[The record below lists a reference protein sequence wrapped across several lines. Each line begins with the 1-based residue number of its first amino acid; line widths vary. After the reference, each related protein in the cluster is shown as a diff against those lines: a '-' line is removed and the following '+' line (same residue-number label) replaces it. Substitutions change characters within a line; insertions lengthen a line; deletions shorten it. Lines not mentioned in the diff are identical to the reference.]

1 MCGRYLCCAF
11 AVGASWSCVRHFAY
25 GLGSAGLG
33 GALGAGG
40 GAAAARK
47 VENKGGVISWRV
59 CVVCAVL
66 WVRR

>member
-1 MCGRYLCCAF
+1 M
-11 AVGASWSCVRHFAY
+11 RHFAY

-40 GAAAARK
+40 GAARK

>member
-1 MCGRYLCCAF
+1 MRARR
-11 AVGASWSCVRHFAY
+11 VRHFAY

-59 CVVCAVL
+59 CVVCVL
-66 WVRR
+66 CCG

>member
-1 MCGRYLCCAF
+1 MRAVSLLCFCR
-11 AVGASWSCVRHFAY
+11 WSVVVVCVRHFAY

-33 GALGAGG
+33 GAFGAGG

-59 CVVCAVL
+59 CCLCVL
-66 WVRR
+66 CCG

>member
-1 MCGRYLCCAF
+1 M
-11 AVGASWSCVRHFAY
+11 VVCVRHFAY

-59 CVVCAVL
+59 CCVCAVL